1 MQPPRYGKDN
11 TAALSQTHKIGALR
25 GSAADLGCFGGKK
38 MRGAL
43 GQPTCGIPMKRTQS
57 ERVSVGFWSS
67 LEVPGRP
74 KQAQVDLRRSK

>member
-1 MQPPRYGKDN
+1 
-11 TAALSQTHKIGALR
+11 
-25 GSAADLGCFGGKK
+25 

-67 LEVPGRP
+67 LEVSGRP